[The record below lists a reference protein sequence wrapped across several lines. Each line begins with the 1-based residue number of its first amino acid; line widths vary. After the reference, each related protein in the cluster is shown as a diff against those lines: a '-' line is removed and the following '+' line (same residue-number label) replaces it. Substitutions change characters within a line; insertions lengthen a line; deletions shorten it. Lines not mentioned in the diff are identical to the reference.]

1 MHQRERNSFASPQG
15 VEGGKMNWRR
25 GLLRFWLLATGLWIG
40 AILVLVRPDQDRMFP
55 WHPKLTEELSKRVR
69 EHAKEISDFI
79 LDRAKE
85 KKTG

>member
-1 MHQRERNSFASPQG
+1 
-15 VEGGKMNWRR
+15 
-25 GLLRFWLLATGLWIG
+25 
-40 AILVLVRPDQDRMFP
+40 MFP